1 MAFVLCYIV
10 LDIVKKRVMLNN
22 IGLPEIIIIA
32 LLLLIFIGSKK
43 IPEFLRG
50 IAESLQEVKK
60 MNNDKDKEN
69 KV

>member
-1 MAFVLCYIV
+1 
-10 LDIVKKRVMLNN
+10 MLNN